1 MRLIDADALIAWL
14 KKAGNYLKSL
24 EDSKELTRVIGKII
38 DHVEAMPTIEQPKW
52 ISCAKR
58 LPTENGKYLV
68 VHEYTFWNRGKRLTM
83 SIEFFSTELCG
94 WFCDGRLLTNVT
106 HWMPLPQPPK
116 GDE

>member
-1 MRLIDADALIAWL
+1 MRPIDADALIAWL

-38 DHVEAMPTIEQPKW
+38 DHVEAMPTIEQPTW
-52 ISCAKR
+52 ISCGER
-58 LPTENGKYLV
+58 LPPYNERVLANVFGRI
-68 VHEYTFWNRGKRLTM
+68 EPLTLFYRDLL
-83 SIEFFSTELCG
+83 IEDYWE
-94 WFCDGRLLTNVT
+94 DDVGRVILLKAVT